1 MKTLAWCII
10 GAGLLP
16 CIWIGM
22 MGLLLL
28 QQMLLMERFLGM
40 YRNSPNVYIH
50 DPYYRIQFGVG
61 TLEVYP
67 RVWAVTLLLG
77 GIAAIIVALAFLMHV
92 PLAESNGLTN
102 ARSDELSP

>member
-1 MKTLAWCII
+1 MKILAWCVI

-28 QQMLLMERFLGM
+28 HQIMLMERVLGM
-40 YRNSPNVYIH
+40 YRNSPNVYMH
-50 DPYYRIQFGVG
+50 DQYYRIQFGVG

-67 RVWAVTLLLG
+67 RVWSVTLLMG
-77 GIAAIIVALAFLMHV
+77 GIAAIIVALVFLMHV
-92 PLAESNGLTN
+92 PLAESNGFQK
-102 ARSDELSP
+102 AGSAELSP